1 MSETET
7 AAAYI
12 RVSTEQQ
19 KEEDS
24 HIRQRDR
31 MQQWADDHGTDVEFF
46 EDIAISGQS
55 DERDAYDELLDSY
68 HDYDYVVVRE
78 LSRFGRDPV
87 AVLQDVEDIAE
98 SDGTEFVSVTEP
110 MLDTTSAHGKLMI
123 RLIASINGFHA
134 DLRREQAQR
143 MVERRKEK
151 GLPVGRPDQPALQL
165 VLDGGIE
172 IHRHRVVEI
181 VAGTHAVHAL
191 SRHHRLGQPLAA
203 ERPVELLVV
212 GPGHVDPRA
221 LHFVAVRARQIE
233 FPGDALGL

>member
-151 GLPVGRPDQPALQL
+151 GLPVGRPRKLDDSQMEEVFEWRRKGLSYSAIATL
-165 VLDGGIE
+165 VEDVHNIE
-172 IHRHRVVEI
+172 IDQSTIYRYCQDH
-181 VAGTHAVHAL
+181 
-191 SRHHRLGQPLAA
+191 
-203 ERPVELLVV
+203 
-212 GPGHVDPRA
+212 D
-221 LHFVAVRARQIE
+221 IE
-233 FPGDALGL
+233 GA

>member
-143 MVERRKEK
+143 MVERRIQDREE
-151 GLPVGRPDQPALQL
+151 LSFATPTVGVEPPRTGRQKTVSRKWGVQALFVSL
-165 VLDGGIE
+165 YKV
-172 IHRHRVVEI
+172 
-181 VAGTHAVHAL
+181 
-191 SRHHRLGQPLAA
+191 GQ
-203 ERPVELLVV
+203 
-212 GPGHVDPRA
+212 
-221 LHFVAVRARQIE
+221 
-233 FPGDALGL
+233 

>member
-19 KEEDS
+19 KDEDS
-24 HIRQRDR
+24 HVRQRDR
-31 MQQWADDHGTDVEFF
+31 MQQWADDQGVEVDFY

-55 DERDAYDELLDSY
+55 DERDAYDELMDSFD
-68 HDYDYVVVRE
+68 DYDYVVVRE

-87 AVLQDVEDIAE
+87 SVLNDVEEIAE
-98 SDGTEFVSVTEP
+98 TDGVEFVSVTEP
-110 MLDTTSAHGKLMI
+110 MLNTTSAHGKLMV

-151 GLPVGRPDQPALQL
+151 GLPVGRPTKLGDSQMDEVFEWRRKGLSYSAIATL
-165 VLDGGIE
+165 VEDIHNIE
-172 IHRHRVVEI
+172 IDQSTVYRYCKKHDVE
-181 VAGTHAVHAL
+181 VA
-191 SRHHRLGQPLAA
+191 
-203 ERPVELLVV
+203 
-212 GPGHVDPRA
+212 D
-221 LHFVAVRARQIE
+221 
-233 FPGDALGL
+233 

>member
-31 MQQWADDHGTDVEFF
+31 MQQWADDHDTDVDFF

-55 DERDAYDELLDSY
+55 EERDAYDELLDSY
-68 HDYDYVVVRE
+68 PDYDYVVVRE

-98 SDGTEFVSVTEP
+98 SDSTEFVSVTEP

-151 GLPVGRPDQPALQL
+151 GLPVGRPTKLDDKQMEEVFEWRRKGLSYSAIATLVEDIHNIDIDQSTIYRYCKRN
-165 VLDGGIE
+165 G
-172 IHRHRVVEI
+172 VE
-181 VAGTHAVHAL
+181 
-191 SRHHRLGQPLAA
+191 AA
-203 ERPVELLVV
+203 
-212 GPGHVDPRA
+212 
-221 LHFVAVRARQIE
+221 
-233 FPGDALGL
+233 

>member
-24 HIRQRDR
+24 HIRQRER
-31 MQQWADDHGTDVEFF
+31 MQQWADDNDTGIIFF

-68 HDYDYVVVRE
+68 HQYDYVVVRE

-151 GLPVGRPDQPALQL
+151 GLPVGRPTKLDDKQMEEVFEWRRKGLSYAAIATL
-165 VLDGGIE
+165 VEDIHNIE
-172 IHRHRVVEI
+172 IDQSTIYRYCERNDVE
-181 VAGTHAVHAL
+181 VA
-191 SRHHRLGQPLAA
+191 
-203 ERPVELLVV
+203 
-212 GPGHVDPRA
+212 
-221 LHFVAVRARQIE
+221 
-233 FPGDALGL
+233 

>member
-1 MSETET
+1 MSATET

-19 KEEDS
+19 KDEES

-31 MQQWADDHGTDVEFF
+31 MADWADDNNVDISFY

-55 DERDAYDELLDSY
+55 DERDAYDELMDSFEEFN
-68 HDYDYVVVRE
+68 YVVVRE

-87 AVLQDVEDIAE
+87 SVLNDVEEIAE
-98 SDGTEFVSVTEP
+98 TEGVEFVSVTEP
-110 MLDTTSAHGKLMI
+110 MLDTTSAHGKLMV

-151 GLPVGRPDQPALQL
+151 GLPVGRPTKLDDMQL
-165 VLDGGIE
+165 EEVYEWREKGLSYSAIATLVED
-172 IHRHRVVEI
+172 IHNISIDESTIYRYCDEQGVE
-181 VAGTHAVHAL
+181 
-191 SRHHRLGQPLAA
+191 SS
-203 ERPVELLVV
+203 
-212 GPGHVDPRA
+212 
-221 LHFVAVRARQIE
+221 
-233 FPGDALGL
+233 

>member
-1 MSETET
+1 MSNDET

-24 HIRQRDR
+24 HIRQRQR
-31 MQQWADDHGTDVEFF
+31 MQQWADDNDTEIDFF

-55 DERDAYDELLDSY
+55 DQRDAYDELLDRY
-68 HDYDYVVVRE
+68 HEYDYVVVRE

-98 SDGTEFVSVTEP
+98 SDDTDFVSVTEP

-151 GLPVGRPDQPALQL
+151 GLPVGRPTKLDDKQMEEVFEWRRKGLSYSAIATL
-165 VLDGGIE
+165 VEDIHNIE
-172 IHRHRVVEI
+172 IDQSTIYRYCRKNDIE
-181 VAGTHAVHAL
+181 VA
-191 SRHHRLGQPLAA
+191 
-203 ERPVELLVV
+203 
-212 GPGHVDPRA
+212 
-221 LHFVAVRARQIE
+221 
-233 FPGDALGL
+233 